1 MGTPVPAPKG
11 NTTLTDIAE
20 ATSAAPAE
28 GAAGRKRKGSGLD
41 SMVLPELKQLAGSLG
56 LKGTGAMRKG
66 QLIEA
71 IQSAQRGGGT
81 SQNGTGQNSG
91 GQNGAGQNGG
101 GERRASR
108 RPAGPPS
115 STEDGSGNGGGA

>member
-71 IQSAQRGGGT
+71 IQSAQHG
-81 SQNGTGQNSG
+81 S
-91 GQNGAGQNGG
+91 GAGQGSNGSAATG
-101 GERRASR
+101 AAPTGDAPARTTERRSAR
-108 RPAGPPS
+108 RA
-115 STEDGSGNGGGA
+115 A